1 MLRQRYEMAE
11 QIAQR
16 DRESHMSL
24 QQHQAIYDEETT
36 RLRAK
41 YEAKMR
47 LKHECQKWDGPP
59 EAISKP

>member
-1 MLRQRYEMAE
+1 MAE

-16 DRESHMSL
+16 DRESHLSL
-24 QQHQAIYDEETT
+24 QQHQAIYEEETT

-47 LKHECQKWDGPP
+47 LKHECQKWEGPP